1 MRCRYGQYFTRRKLW
16 LIDSTSF
23 PCYGFRMGKK
33 KMKQEIE
40 IRKKWLNVNVALIA
54 VNTVVWLVMNAQGD
68 TRDAAFM
75 YEHGALFPPDVLA
88 GEWYRLFCS
97 IFLHFGA
104 EHLISNMFMQY
115 FLGDMLLRALS
126 QWKFALI
133 YLLAGLEGSM
143 TSLAVMEITGDYAV
157 SAGAS
162 GAIYGII
169 GALLWVVL
177 RNGGKFESISIKRM
191 LLAMVV
197 YISYGFTTE
206 AVDGWAHL
214 GGAMSGFLLAVLLYR
229 RKVTCFTAEWQ

>member
-1 MRCRYGQYFTRRKLW
+1 MRYRNGRYSPRCKLW

-33 KMKQEIE
+33 ETNQEIE
-40 IRKKWLNVNVALIA
+40 IRKKWLNVNVVLIA
-54 VNTVVWLVMNAQGD
+54 VNTAVWLVMNALGD

-75 YEHGALFPPDVLA
+75 YEHGALFPPNVLA
-88 GEWYRLFCS
+88 GEWYRLFSS

-126 QWKFALI
+126 QWKFVLI

-214 GGAMSGFLLAVLLYR
+214 GGAVAGFLAAILLYR
-229 RKVTCFTAEWQ
+229 RKI